1 MAGTV
6 VQVCDTGGMNGGG
19 GHPRKLA
26 PKRDSRLCQESLA
39 EMHHLR
45 KVSFEEP
52 LVCEMD
58 FWYGC
63 TNGVSLCASSA
74 CHWGVYR

>member
-39 EMHHLR
+39 ECTILER
-45 KVSFEEP
+45 YP
-52 LVCEMD
+52 LK
-58 FWYGC
+58 
-63 TNGVSLCASSA
+63 N
-74 CHWGVYR
+74 H